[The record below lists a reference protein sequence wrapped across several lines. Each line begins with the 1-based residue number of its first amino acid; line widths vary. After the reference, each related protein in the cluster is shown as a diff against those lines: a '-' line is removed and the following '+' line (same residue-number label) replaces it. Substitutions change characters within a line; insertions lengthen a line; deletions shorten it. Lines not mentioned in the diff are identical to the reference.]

1 MSTTTRQE
9 RERAVLDLYHNQ
21 RKTVREIAKEARMS
35 FRDIGAILNKASE
48 DKESEQGKEQ
58 ERQECAKKVKLA
70 LSTQAYKLFSDGKSP
85 IEVAIALNVKE
96 SEATRFYKEYLKL
109 NQMHDLSIVYEDLKG
124 DITPFLK
131 LYRSAKAAHM
141 SEEHVVNLLRIAKN
155 NNNDN
160 VNNDNNNTNNNLP
173 AVEHRYNRLKQEV
186 NSLEIRKLASN
197 KTLQDL
203 RKRISNSRKALDAC
217 ILTHKQQIEKISELQ
232 SKNVGLEDLVKRFE
246 NNNEEYLKINQTV
259 RENVSSILSNA
270 KSFLR
275 LALDSLIESV
285 RNDPAKYSSLIYN
298 CNNNMSMSTT
308 NSSYMYGGQ
317 QQQHY
322 IPSQDYFIEH
332 YTAMLLHE
340 AEKLY
345 TKLVKDLTNRVVSDM
360 AFNNNSQSSS
370 LLSSST
376 LKSNS

>member
-9 RERAVLDLYHNQ
+9 RERIVLDLYHNQ
-21 RKTVREIAKEARMS
+21 RKTVREIAKEARIS
-35 FRDIGAILNKASE
+35 FRDIGAILNKADE
-48 DKESEQGKEQ
+48 AQQRKVQEQDNQ
-58 ERQECAKKVKLA
+58 QLS
-70 LSTQAYKLFSDGKSP
+70 LSTQAYKLFSQGKNP
-85 IEVAIALNVKE
+85 IEVAVALNVRE
-96 SEATRFYKEYLKL
+96 SEVTRFYKEYLKL
-109 NQMHDLSIVYEDLKG
+109 NQMHDLNMIYEELKG
-124 DITPFLK
+124 DIIPFLK
-131 LYRSAKAAHM
+131 LYRSAKAAGM
-141 SEEHVVNLLRIAKN
+141 SVEHVVNLLKVAKN
-155 NNNDN
+155 NNDN
-160 VNNDNNNTNNNLP
+160 ANNDNNKTNNNLP
-173 AVEHRYNRLKQEV
+173 AVEHRYQKLKLEV
-186 NSLEIRKLASN
+186 NSLESRKLNSN

-232 SKNVGLEDLVKRFE
+232 SKKVVLEELVTRFG

-270 KSFLR
+270 KVLLR
-275 LALDSLIESV
+275 FALDSLIGSI

-317 QQQHY
+317 QQY
-322 IPSQDYFIEH
+322 LTSQDQYFIEH

-345 TKLVKDLTNRVVSDM
+345 TKLVKDLTNRVIC

-376 LKSNS
+376 LKSNL